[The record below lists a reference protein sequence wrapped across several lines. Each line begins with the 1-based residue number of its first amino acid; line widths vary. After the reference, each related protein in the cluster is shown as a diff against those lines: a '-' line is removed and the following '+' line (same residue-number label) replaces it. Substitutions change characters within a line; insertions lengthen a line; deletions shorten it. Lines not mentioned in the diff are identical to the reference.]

1 MDPGHLHTDSDPKA
15 YSADRE
21 EEPVDPGL
29 QPDDTAEESE
39 NYPQKLFP
47 VEEASQ
53 CTENG
58 KPVLQCTE
66 ETLEP
71 RLVVYGTRSTWSTGN
86 GHSQSH
92 AERQVD
98 EGIDQQA
105 ESLFFLTLLLF
116 ILLRN

>member
-1 MDPGHLHTDSDPKA
+1 MDPEHLHTDSDPKA

-71 RLVVYGTRSTWSTGN
+71 RLVVYGTRSAWSTRN

-92 AERQVD
+92 TERQVD